1 MGEVLTTF
9 DLIVFVVS
17 LAVVMAVGL
26 YAGRRE
32 ENTED
37 YFLAGRKIRWF
48 GVAAS
53 IFGSNVS
60 ANHLVGFVG
69 AGFAIGFA
77 QSHFELGAIAGL
89 MLLCYGFLPVYRR
102 LGLYTLSQYL
112 SQRYDERSRLVYVII
127 MLLVM
132 VVVQM
137 VGGFYIGARSLG
149 LLLDG
154 SPLELS
160 YNAGVIALAVIAA
173 TYTIQGG
180 LKAVVWTDV
189 IQSCLLLAA
198 GVLIAVVTFWQPE
211 VGGWGGMMRLDTG
224 GGMLDKMR
232 LYRPAAD
239 PDLPWTGVLS
249 GLMAL
254 HFFYWGTNQFIVQ
267 RALGAVSDAEAR
279 RGIVAAGML
288 KLLIPFFSIAA
299 GVAAYYLLAE
309 RFPGH
314 SIDQDTVFTELTKM
328 LVAPL
333 APGLVGLVAAGLIGA
348 ILSSIDSMMN
358 SSATIVTIDIYQR
371 YINPRADERR
381 LIWVGRLS
389 IVVFVVLAAALAIAT
404 QDPQSDENFFLNIV
418 DQQSHLV
425 PGLLV
430 AFLCGMFWSRAT
442 SSGAFAAIVAG
453 PVFSFVLAWSYA
465 PLSRSMPQLS
475 AWFGPQLNTFHRVAV
490 VVLFSM
496 VVLIVTSLVTPHD
509 PEKGRLTWVHL
520 SGVRRGA
527 GRRLFWQLAVSLVFY
542 VGLAVLMVQAIV
554 TPTAAAVIAAA
565 WTFGAFFFAA
575 LDRRRMRDVPA
586 DDPPSPQKAP
596 HAETATVPLYFDDRV
611 WAGVLCAGAMF
622 MMYYFY

>member
-1 MGEVLTTF
+1 MGDVLTTF
-9 DLIVFVVS
+9 DLIVFVIS
-17 LAVVMAVGL
+17 LAAVMAVGL

-32 ENTED
+32 EDTED
-37 YFLAGRKIRWF
+37 YFLAGRQIRWF

-102 LGLYTLSQYL
+102 LNLYTLSQYL
-112 SQRYDERSRLVYVII
+112 SQRYDERSRIVYAVI

-180 LKAVVWTDV
+180 LKAVVWTD
-189 IQSCLLLAA
+189 IMQSCLLLAA
-198 GVLIAVVTFWQPE
+198 GILIAILTFSQPE
-211 VGGWGGMMRLDTG
+211 VGGWAGMMRLDTDAAG
-224 GGMLDKMR
+224 ALDKMR
-232 LYRPAAD
+232 LYRPSDD
-239 PDLPWTGVLS
+239 PDLPWSGVLT
-249 GLMAL
+249 GLLAL

-267 RALGAVSDAEAR
+267 RALGAASDEEAR
-279 RGIVAAGML
+279 RGIVVAGML

-299 GVAAYYLLAE
+299 GVAAYYLLTQ
-309 RFPGH
+309 RFPEQV
-314 SIDQDTVFTELTKM
+314 IDQDTVFTQLTR
-328 LVAPL
+328 LLIAPL
-333 APGLVGLVAAGLIGA
+333 GPGLVGLVAAGLIGA

-358 SSATIVTIDIYQR
+358 SSATIVTIDVYQR
-371 YINPRADERR
+371 YIDPQASQRR
-381 LIWVGRLS
+381 LIWVGRIS
-389 IVVFVVLAAALAIAT
+389 IVAFMVLAAALAIWT
-404 QDPQSDENFFLNIV
+404 QDPDSDENFFLNIV

-430 AFLCGMFWSRAT
+430 AFLMGMFWPRAT
-442 SSGAFAAIVAG
+442 ASGAFAAIVAG
-453 PVFSFVLAWSYA
+453 PVFSFAFAAWYNRFA
-465 PLSRSMPQLS
+465 GGWPGLTDR
-475 AWFGPQLNTFHRVAV
+475 FGSELNTFHRVAV
-490 VVLFSM
+490 VVVFSAA
-496 VVLIVTSLVTPHD
+496 VLIGVSLFTRRD
-509 PEKGRLTWVHL
+509 PDKEKYSWLHLVGRDGNAGKRLA
-520 SGVRRGA
+520 RRVVG
-527 GRRLFWQLAVSLVFY
+527 SLVFY
-542 VGLAVLMVQAIV
+542 VLLAWLMVQSRIS
-554 TPTAAAVIAAA
+554 PPLAAALGSA
-565 WTFGAFFFAA
+565 WTFGLFFFTTLFARA
-575 LDRRRMRDVPA
+575 GGSEA
-586 DDPPSPQKAP
+586 DGSKGDQTQEAFWK
-596 HAETATVPLYFDDRV
+596 DDRI
-611 WAGVLCAGAMF
+611 WAGLLSAAAVY